1 MANLNSNQFS
11 YNDMSLRLGT
21 QVLFGATGIEVEFG
35 YEHEEVR
42 GKGGKAQAIN
52 EKNFS
57 VSGTLSMLQ
66 GDLEAL
72 IAQHGINYQKKYFQ
86 LVWALQNDEG
96 DLKTHIIVGIK
107 LGKTKMALKSGDA
120 FMPIDIPFMALDIK
134 LNQ

>member
-21 QVLFGATGIEVEFG
+21 QILFGATGIEVEFG

-52 EKNFS
+52 EKNFA
-57 VSGTLSMLQ
+57 VSGSISMLQ

-72 IAQHGINYQKKYFQ
+72 IEQYGTNYQKKYFQ
-86 LVWALQNDEG
+86 LVWSLSNDEG

-107 LGKTKMALKSGDA
+107 LGKTKMALKAGDA